1 MPKLLAYA
9 LAVAMLCGTAVAT
22 ENPGESQALPR
33 AAAALSAEARR
44 VAQSAKTPADFLK
57 AADLFRQA
65 AQLAPWMAE
74 YHFRRGEQLQKAG
87 QNAAAA
93 DAFARYL
100 QTAPDAKDTREV
112 TALIA
117 ALRRSPASPAPPAET
132 QALHAGDVLHPCP
145 ECPEMLIIPAGRFTM
160 GSPREEIGRFDSEGP
175 QRTVTVPAFA
185 LSTTL
190 VMQKEFAKFL
200 AETAYQPEPCDRI
213 MFKSWRSPGKGLV
226 YPPGQADL
234 PEQPAVCINL
244 HDVERFIAWLNGKLA
259 RTQTGAVAGGA
270 FRLPSEAE
278 WEYAARG
285 GTTSS
290 RWWGDAPGVGN
301 ANCNGCGS
309 AWDNTLIAPARAFG
323 PNPFG
328 LYDVLGN
335 VWQWT
340 ADCWNENYT
349 GAPVDAAPWAAGDCT
364 KRVIRG
370 GSWSNL
376 PVFVRS
382 ATRARAD
389 IGGSDFDYSSY
400 VGFRVAMTLKPETA
414 R

>member
-1 MPKLLAYA
+1 MRTPPQRWAIICA
-9 LAVAMLCGTAVAT
+9 LTASMLCG
-22 ENPGESQALPR
+22 
-33 AAAALSAEARR
+33 AAAATETPGDAQAAAIGAEARR
-44 VAQSAKTPADFLK
+44 AARGAKTPADFLK
-57 AADLFRQA
+57 AADLFGQA
-65 AQLAPWMAE
+65 AQLAPWVAE

-93 DAFARYL
+93 EAFARYL
-100 QTAPDAKDTREV
+100 QTAPDAKDKPQV

-117 ALRRSPASPAPPAET
+117 ALRRSTGTPTPSVDT
-132 QALHAGDVLHPCP
+132 QVLHAGDVLHPCP
-145 ECPEMLIIPAGRFTM
+145 ECPEMVIVPAGRFAM
-160 GSPREEIGRFDSEGP
+160 GSPRDEIGRFDSEGP
-175 QRTVTVPAFA
+175 QREVAVPAFA

-190 VMQKEFAKFL
+190 IMGKEFAKFL
-200 AETAYQPEPCDRI
+200 AETAYQPEPCNRI
-213 MFKSWRSPGKGLV
+213 MDKSWRSPGKGLV

-234 PEQPAVCINL
+234 SEQPAVYINL
-244 HDVERFIAWLNGKLA
+244 HDVEKFIAWLNGKLA
-259 RTQTGAVAGGA
+259 GAKTGA

-285 GTTSS
+285 GTVSS
-290 RWWGDAPGVGN
+290 RWWGTAPGVNN

-309 AWDNTLIAPARAFG
+309 AWDNTLIAPTRAFG

-328 LYDVLGN
+328 LYDALGN

-382 ATRARAD
+382 AARSRAE
-389 IGGSDFDYSSY
+389 IGGGDFDYSSY
-400 VGFRVAMTLKPETA
+400 VGFRVAMTLTRETD